1 MKKLNVEYI
10 KDISRKFNYNE
21 INSKAAEM
29 SFYLLLS
36 MFPFLIF
43 TISIIVYIPTFHLN
57 KSILTIRNIIPESV
71 FTIILSII
79 NSAIDNKSLGFL
91 ILSFVFTLWTSSRG
105 IRSLIRWMNK
115 SYKVKETRSFFKVCI
130 ISFIFTISISV
141 LIFSSII
148 LLIYGEL
155 IGYFIFNIIGLN
167 SIFIYIWNI
176 LRYIVGI
183 STFIIILFNLYKY
196 TPNKKIKTE
205 DVIPGSIIAALVWL
219 FISFFYSYY
228 TNNYSN
234 YEVIYGSIGGIIVLI
249 TWLYLSSWS
258 ILIGL
263 EVNVRLYFRKLK
275 KQKSVSKHD

>member
-57 KSILTIRNIIPESV
+57 KSILTIRNILPESV

-249 TWLYLSSWS
+249 TWLYLSSGS

>member
-10 KDISRKFNYNE
+10 RYFFRKFNYSE

-36 MFPFLIF
+36 IFPFLIF

-57 KSILTIRNIIPESV
+57 KSILIIKNVIPESA
-71 FTIILSII
+71 FNIILSII
-79 NSAIDNKSLGFL
+79 NSAIENKSLGFL
-91 ILSFVFTLWTSSRG
+91 ILSFIFTLWTSSRG

-115 SYKVKETRSFFKVCI
+115 SYKVQETRSFFKVCI
-130 ISFIFTISISV
+130 ISFIFTVSILV

-155 IGYFIFNIIGLN
+155 IGYFIFNLIGLN
-167 SIFIYIWNI
+167 SIFMYIWNI
-176 LRYIVGI
+176 LRYIVGV
-183 STFIIILFNLYKY
+183 STLIIILINLYKY
-196 TPNKKIKTE
+196 TPNKNIKIK
-205 DVIPGSIIAALVWL
+205 DVIPGSVVATIVWL
-219 FISFFYSYY
+219 CISFVYSYY

-234 YEVIYGSIGGIIVLI
+234 YEVIYGSIGGIIVLM

-275 KQKSVSKHD
+275 SREKSV

>member
-1 MKKLNVEYI
+1 MKKLNVDYI
-10 KDISRKFNYNE
+10 RDISRKFNYNE

-57 KSILTIRNIIPESV
+57 KSILTIRNILPESV

-130 ISFIFTISISV
+130 ISFIFTISILV

-183 STFIIILFNLYKY
+183 STLIIILVNLYKY
-196 TPNKKIKTE
+196 TPNKKIKTK
-205 DVIPGSIIAALVWL
+205 DVIPGSIIATLVWL

-234 YEVIYGSIGGIIVLI
+234 YEVVYGSIGGIIVLI

-263 EVNVRLYFRKLK
+263 EVHVRLYFRKLK
-275 KQKSVSKHD
+275 RQKGSV

>member
-10 KDISRKFNYNE
+10 RDISRKFNYNE

-57 KSILTIRNIIPESV
+57 KSILTIRNILPESV

-130 ISFIFTISISV
+130 ISFIFTISILV

-183 STFIIILFNLYKY
+183 STLIIILVNLYKY
-196 TPNKKIKTE
+196 TPNKKIKTK
-205 DVIPGSIIAALVWL
+205 DVIPGSIIATLVWL

-234 YEVIYGSIGGIIVLI
+234 YEVVYGSIGGIIVLI

-275 KQKSVSKHD
+275 KAKKSI

>member
-10 KDISRKFNYNE
+10 RYFFRKFNYSE

-36 MFPFLIF
+36 IFPFLIF

-57 KSILTIRNIIPESV
+57 KSILIIKNVIPESA
-71 FTIILSII
+71 FNIILSII
-79 NSAIDNKSLGFL
+79 NSAIENKSLGFL
-91 ILSFVFTLWTSSRG
+91 ILSFIFTLWTSSRG

-115 SYKVKETRSFFKVCI
+115 SYKVQETRSFFKVCI
-130 ISFIFTISISV
+130 ISFIFTVSILV

-155 IGYFIFNIIGLN
+155 IGYFIFNLIGLN
-167 SIFIYIWNI
+167 SIFMYIWNI
-176 LRYIVGI
+176 LRYIVGV
-183 STFIIILFNLYKY
+183 STLIIILINLYKY
-196 TPNKKIKTE
+196 TPNKNIKIK
-205 DVIPGSIIAALVWL
+205 DVIPGAIIATLVWL
-219 FISFFYSYY
+219 IISFFYSYY

-234 YEVIYGSIGGIIVLI
+234 YEVIYGSIGGIIVLM

-275 KQKSVSKHD
+275 SREKSV

>member
-1 MKKLNVEYI
+1 MKKLNAEYI
-10 KDISRKFNYNE
+10 RSVSRKFNYSE
-21 INSKAAEM
+21 INSKAAEL

-57 KSILTIRNIIPESV
+57 KSILIKNVIPESA
-71 FTIILSII
+71 FYIILSII
-79 NSAIDNKSLGFL
+79 NSAIENKSVGFL
-91 ILSFVFTLWTSSRG
+91 ILSFIFTLWTSSRG

-115 SYKVKETRSFFKVCI
+115 SYNVKETRSFIKVFI
-130 ISFIFTISISV
+130 ISFIFTISIFV

-148 LLIYGEL
+148 LLVFGES
-155 IGYFIFNIIGLN
+155 IGYFIFNLIGLDK
-167 SIFIYIWNI
+167 IFIYLWNI
-176 LRYIVGI
+176 LRYVVGV
-183 STFIIILFNLYKY
+183 STLVIIMINLYKY
-196 TPNKKIKTE
+196 TPNKNIKTK
-205 DVIPGSIIAALVWL
+205 DVIPGSIIATLAWFL
-219 FISFFYSYY
+219 ISFFYSYY

-275 KQKSVSKHD
+275 RQKGSV

>member
-1 MKKLNVEYI
+1 MKKLNAEYI
-10 KDISRKFNYNE
+10 RSVSRKFNYSE
-21 INSKAAEM
+21 INSKAAEL

-57 KSILTIRNIIPESV
+57 KSILIIKNVIPESA
-71 FTIILSII
+71 FYIILSII
-79 NSAIDNKSLGFL
+79 NSAIENKSVGFL
-91 ILSFVFTLWTSSRG
+91 ILSFIFTLWTSSRG

-115 SYKVKETRSFFKVCI
+115 SYNVKETRSFIKVFI
-130 ISFIFTISISV
+130 ISFIFTISIFV

-148 LLIYGEL
+148 LLVFGES
-155 IGYFIFNIIGLN
+155 IVYFIFNLIGLDK
-167 SIFIYIWNI
+167 IFIYLWNI
-176 LRYIVGI
+176 LRYVVGV
-183 STFIIILFNLYKY
+183 STLVIIMINLYKY
-196 TPNKKIKTE
+196 TPNKNIKTK
-205 DVIPGSIIAALVWL
+205 DVIPGSIIATLAWFL
-219 FISFFYSYY
+219 ISFFYSYY

-275 KQKSVSKHD
+275 RQKGSV

>member
-1 MKKLNVEYI
+1 MKKLNAEYI
-10 KDISRKFNYNE
+10 RSVSRKFNYSE
-21 INSKAAEM
+21 INSKAAEL

-57 KSILTIRNIIPESV
+57 KSILIIKNVITESA
-71 FTIILSII
+71 FYIILSII
-79 NSAIDNKSLGFL
+79 NSAIENKSVGFL
-91 ILSFVFTLWTSSRG
+91 ILSFIFTLWTSSRG

-115 SYKVKETRSFFKVCI
+115 SYNVKETRSFIKVFI
-130 ISFIFTISISV
+130 ISFIFTISIFV

-148 LLIYGEL
+148 LLVFGES
-155 IGYFIFNIIGLN
+155 IGYFIFNLIGLDK
-167 SIFIYIWNI
+167 IFIYLWNI
-176 LRYIVGI
+176 LRYVVGV
-183 STFIIILFNLYKY
+183 STLVIIMINLYKY
-196 TPNKKIKTE
+196 TPNKNIKTK
-205 DVIPGSIIAALVWL
+205 DVIPGSIIATLAWFL
-219 FISFFYSYY
+219 ISFFYSYY

-275 KQKSVSKHD
+275 RQKGSV

>member
-10 KDISRKFNYNE
+10 RYFFRKFNYSE

-36 MFPFLIF
+36 IFPFLIF

-57 KSILTIRNIIPESV
+57 KSILIIKNVIPESA
-71 FTIILSII
+71 FNIILSII
-79 NSAIDNKSLGFL
+79 NSAIENKSLGFL
-91 ILSFVFTLWTSSRG
+91 ILSFIFTLWTSSRG

-115 SYKVKETRSFFKVCI
+115 SYKVQETRSFFKVCI
-130 ISFIFTISISV
+130 ISFIFTVSILV

-155 IGYFIFNIIGLN
+155 IGYFIFNLIGLN

-176 LRYIVGI
+176 LRYIVGV
-183 STFIIILFNLYKY
+183 STLIIILINLYKY
-196 TPNKKIKTE
+196 TPNKNIKIK
-205 DVIPGSIIAALVWL
+205 DVIPGAIIATLVWL
-219 FISFFYSYY
+219 IISFFYSYY

-234 YEVIYGSIGGIIVLI
+234 YEVIYGSIGGIIVLMS
-249 TWLYLSSWS
+249 WLYLSSWS

-275 KQKSVSKHD
+275 SREKSV

>member
-1 MKKLNVEYI
+1 MKKLNEEYI
-10 KDISRKFNYNE
+10 RSVSRKFNYSE

-57 KSILTIRNIIPESV
+57 KSILIIKNVIPESA
-71 FTIILSII
+71 FYIILSII
-79 NSAIDNKSLGFL
+79 NSAIENKSVGFL
-91 ILSFVFTLWTSSRG
+91 ILSFIFTLWTSSRG

-115 SYKVKETRSFFKVCI
+115 SYNVKETRSFIKVFI
-130 ISFIFTISISV
+130 ISFIFTISIFV

-148 LLIYGEL
+148 
-155 IGYFIFNIIGLN
+155 GLDK
-167 SIFIYIWNI
+167 IFIYLWNI
-176 LRYIVGI
+176 LRYVVGV
-183 STFIIILFNLYKY
+183 STLVIIMINLYKY
-196 TPNKKIKTE
+196 TPNKNIKTK
-205 DVIPGSIIAALVWL
+205 DVIPGSIIATLAWFL
-219 FISFFYSYY
+219 ISFFYSYY

-275 KQKSVSKHD
+275 RQKGSV

>member
-1 MKKLNVEYI
+1 MKKLNSEYI
-10 KDISRKFNYNE
+10 RDIYKKFNYSE

-57 KSILTIRNIIPESV
+57 KSILIIENVIPESA
-71 FTIILSII
+71 FNIILSII
-79 NSAIDNKSLGFL
+79 NSAIENKSLGFL
-91 ILSFVFTLWTSSRG
+91 VLSFIFTLWTSSRG

-115 SYKVKETRSFFKVCI
+115 SYNVKETRSFVKIFI
-130 ISFIFTISISV
+130 ISFIFTVSILV

-155 IGYFIFNIIGLN
+155 IGYFIFNLIGLN
-167 SIFIYIWNI
+167 RVFIYIWNI
-176 LRYIVGI
+176 LRYMVGV
-183 STFIIILFNLYKY
+183 STLIIILINLYKY
-196 TPNKKIKTE
+196 TPNKNIKTK
-205 DVIPGSIIAALVWL
+205 DVIPGSIIATLVWL

-275 KQKSVSKHD
+275 RQKKKSV